1 MEVHSLDIL
10 NLKAPPGKRLV
21 VLGDPIAHSL
31 SPAMHN
37 AALKEM
43 AVDNPE
49 LAECSYEAVHVPA
62 PELGRALRILD
73 TAGVVGINLT
83 IPHKVDVLGL
93 IAEVDP
99 LSRSMGAV
107 NTLIATPGGYR
118 GTNTDG
124 FGITQAIKESFN
136 RDLSGEDVWLFG
148 AGGAARGII
157 VACLEQGAVRVTVV
171 NRSPERLAEF
181 QQALESQSLDRLD
194 CVRFVTSAEV
204 VDDASEQAVL
214 INATSL
220 GLKETD
226 PSPIPVSFLT
236 KGRVVYDTTYG
247 MENELALDCQSMGI
261 PYADG
266 LSMLIW
272 QGVRSLE
279 IWTNKTVPA
288 EAMRVAALEELKKRK
303 SNG

>member
-1 MEVHSLDIL
+1 MEVHSLDNL
-10 NLKAPPGKRLV
+10 NLEAPPGKRLV

-43 AVDNPE
+43 AADYPE
-49 LAECSYEAVHVPA
+49 LEEWRYEAVHVPA
-62 PELGRALRILD
+62 TELGRALEVLKN
-73 TAGVVGINLT
+73 AGVVGINLT
-83 IPHKVDVLGL
+83 IPHKVDVLG
-93 IAEVDP
+93 IISEVDP

-107 NTLIATPGGYR
+107 NTLISTPAGYR

-124 FGITQAIKESFN
+124 FGIIRAVEESFQG
-136 RDLSGEDVWLFG
+136 SPAGEDVWLFG

-157 VACLEQGAVRVTVV
+157 VACLEQGAARLTVV
-171 NRSPERLAEF
+171 NRSPERLYVF
-181 QQALESQSLDRLD
+181 KQALESQSLSGLDR
-194 CVRFVTSAEV
+194 VRFRESSGIE
-204 VDDASEQAVL
+204 DDAGDSALL

-226 PSPIPVSFLT
+226 ANPIPLSFL
-236 KGRVVYDTTYG
+236 GRNRAVYDTTYG
-247 MENELALDCQSMGI
+247 ALNQLARDCGTMGI

-288 EAMRVAALEELKKRK
+288 EAMRAAALEELRKRK

>member
-1 MEVHSLDIL
+1 MEVHSLDKL

-37 AALKEM
+37 AALAEM
-43 AVDNPE
+43 AVADPE
-49 LAECSYEAVHVPA
+49 LRDWCYEAVHVPA
-62 PELGRALRILD
+62 TELTRALKILEK
-73 TAGVVGINLT
+73 AGVAGVNLT
-83 IPHKVDVLGL
+83 IPHKVDVLGM
-93 IAEVDP
+93 ISEVDP

-107 NTLIATPGGYR
+107 NTLIATGSGFR

-124 FGITQAIKESFN
+124 YGILRAVEESFG
-136 RDLSGEDVWLFG
+136 RGPAGEDIWLFG

-157 VACLEQGAVRVTVV
+157 VACLEQGASRITVV
-171 NRSPERLAEF
+171 NRSPERLFAF
-181 QQALESQSLDRLD
+181 QQALESQSLEGFDKI
-194 CVRFVTSAEV
+194 RFQTTSEA
-204 VDDASEQAVL
+204 VDDGSNQSIL

-220 GLKETD
+220 GLKESD
-226 PSPIPVSFLT
+226 ANPIPQQFLA
-236 KGRVVYDTTYG
+236 GDRAVYDTTYG
-247 MENELALDCQSMGI
+247 ARNQLARDCLEKGI
-261 PYADG
+261 AYADG

-279 IWTNKTVPA
+279 IWTRRPVPA
-288 EAMRVAALEELKKRK
+288 EAMRAAALEELRKRK